1 MTKHNQTQSRW
12 KSALTIFLALLTCFV
27 LAFAAACNN
36 APADDDDDKDTSTS
50 TTQKDEQLLKNGNF
64 EFGTSGDK
72 VTFPVYTGINW
83 TKSKESLS
91 GEDADTSDIT
101 SGIIDTSADAFSA
114 IEESKRPHTNPG
126 VHAGAAEGETKVL
139 MIANKSA
146 KKDVN
151 YATAQKFTSTTTLSL
166 TQDTYAKVSFWVL
179 TQGLEKEEGGADK
192 GLTDRDGN
200 PGNPAE
206 DSKFGA
212 NVALISTVGSV
223 SQAAVK
229 LTNINTYGVWKQ
241 YTIYVKASD
250 YTSSSIQ
257 LAVGLGQASA
267 TVVEDA
273 VAGRAFFDDF
283 TYEVIS
289 ASDYADG
296 LSGVADVTKADP
308 DNAGQ
313 FVISSGVATNR
324 APATFSEEF
333 IEFDLG
339 STCRTA
345 GANAEKLA
353 AAFEFTRSSASTAL
367 NFAANPAANE
377 TQFLTTDASGIV
389 APAYTENAGLQGINT
404 VASVKANA
412 YFAPAFGEGN
422 PLTDTESA
430 IYIGIKKASSYT
442 VPVANDFV
450 VSPSEDNGYF
460 MISFW
465 AKTSDVANGTKAP
478 VSVQLID
485 KGPAGTSADQY
496 LYHTAFTG
504 INTTPADSEEEVAF
518 DGWKK
523 YTFFVANNYT
533 TGNRN
538 FSLSFSF
545 GPTDLQKVEDPML
558 DYALPGWAIF
568 AGFQSATLTEEEYNA
583 ASTGDYAKK
592 TALYA
597 GYEVDSNETGFD
609 TMQASMGDKYK
620 VAPVVPQNYVGV
632 PANHLV
638 VNGTGDVN
646 YNAEGVVAG
655 LVHADYAA
663 NYGIAG
669 APFDGNAAFFNGT
682 TKKPLMIST
691 TAGKSYGFIGA
702 KATIAEYSYATVS
715 VRVRTSGGATAS
727 VYMVDLAKE
736 RTKRDSEVEDNTN
749 YLAPLKIYK
758 PTSRE
763 DLYSGNTKDYSFTG
777 ITSDGDWTTYT
788 FYIATGE
795 LAKTYRIELWN
806 GTRDNATTNN
816 GYVFF
821 DLNGSA
827 IQAASSETEFNA
839 AKDTL
844 TLENVIDDF
853 VPYKISEDDTAEYK
867 ETFIYGE
874 AKEGASVIN
883 SKFFELSA
891 GEILDLKEEEEET
904 PDTDKESGS
913 LADLPKDQSVW
924 LLISSLIIA
933 VVLILT
939 IILILVRKYVD
950 NKKKKYTK
958 VRVGYDKTSREKV
971 KRTSEF
977 NVKKGFEG
985 ELETV
990 QDKEEEK
997 PIEIDYDQVVVFDEP
1012 EVEMVEE
1019 SAEEENPTE
1028 EN

>member
-1 MTKHNQTQSRW
+1 MTKHNKTQSRW
-12 KSALTIFLALLTCFV
+12 KSALTIFLALLMCCV
-27 LAFAAACNN
+27 LAFFAACNN
-36 APADDDDDKDTSTS
+36 APVDDDDDDDTSTS
-50 TTQKDEQLLKNGNF
+50 TTQTDEQLLKNGNF
-64 EFGTSGDK
+64 EFGTSGGS

-101 SGIIDTSADAFSA
+101 SGIIDTSADAFNA

-126 VHAGAAEGETKVL
+126 VHAGAKDGETKIL

-212 NVALISTVGSV
+212 NVALINTVGSV
-223 SQAAVK
+223 SQVAVK
-229 LTNINTYGVWKQ
+229 LTNINTYGAWKQ
-241 YTIYVKASD
+241 YSIYVKASD
-250 YTSSSIQ
+250 YTTSSIQ

-289 ASDYADG
+289 AEDYAAG
-296 LSGVADVTKADP
+296 VATVADVDKDDP
-308 DNAGQ
+308 DNVGQ
-313 FVISSGVATNR
+313 FVIADGIAYNR
-324 APATFSEEF
+324 APAAFSEEF

-339 STCRTA
+339 STCRTDDT
-345 GANAEKLA
+345 NATKLA
-353 AAFEFTRSSASTAL
+353 AAFEFNRTGTNMPLIPTAT
-367 NFAANPAANE
+367 PDSE
-377 TQFLTTDASGIV
+377 VGFLTKDASGIV
-389 APAYTENAGLQGINT
+389 APKYAENDGLQGVDT
-404 VASVKANA
+404 VANIKANA
-412 YFAPAFGEGN
+412 YFANAFGEGN
-422 PLTDTESA
+422 PLTDTQSGV
-430 IYIGIKKASSYT
+430 YIGIKKASSYT
-442 VPVANDFV
+442 VSLNNSFLVE
-450 VSPSEDNGYF
+450 PSEDNGYV
-460 MISFW
+460 MLSFW
-465 AKTSDVANGTKAP
+465 AKTSDIANGTKAP

-485 KGPAGTSADQY
+485 KGPTGTSANHY
-496 LYHTAFTG
+496 LYHTSFTG
-504 INTTPADSEEEVAF
+504 INTTPAENEEDVTF

-533 TGNRN
+533 TGTRN

-545 GPTDLQKVEDPML
+545 GPTDLQKIEDPML

-568 AGFQSATLTEEEYNA
+568 AGFETSILTEEEYNA
-583 ASTGDYAKK
+583 ASTNNYAKK

-609 TMQASMGDKYK
+609 SMQASMGDKYK
-620 VAPVVPQNYVGV
+620 VEPVAPQNYVGV

-663 NYGIAG
+663 SYGIVD
-669 APFDGNAAFFNGT
+669 APFTDNASFFNGT

-691 TAGKSYGFIGA
+691 SAGKSYGFIGA

-715 VRVRTSGGATAS
+715 VRVRTSNGATAS

-763 DLYSGNTKDYSFTG
+763 DLYSGDTKDYSFTN

-795 LAKTYRIELWN
+795 LAKTYRLELWN
-806 GTRDNATTNN
+806 GTRDNATTTN

-827 IQAASSETEFNA
+827 IQASSSETEFNA

-853 VPYKISEDDTAEYK
+853 IPYKISEDDTAEYK

-891 GEILDLKEEEEET
+891 GEILDLQEEDEQDTT
-904 PDTDKESGS
+904 PDTGSGS

-939 IILILVRKYVD
+939 IILILIRKYVD

-958 VRVGYDKTSREKV
+958 VRVGYDKTSRDKV

-985 ELETV
+985 ELETNEA
-990 QDKEEEK
+990 KEET
-997 PIEIDYDQVVVFDEP
+997 IEIDYDQVVVFDEP
-1012 EVEMVEE
+1012 EVEAVEA
-1019 SAEEENPTE
+1019 SAEEENNTE

>member
-1 MTKHNQTQSRW
+1 MKKHNQTQSRW
-12 KSALTIFLALLTCFV
+12 KSVLTIFLALLMCCV

-36 APADDDDDKDTSTS
+36 TPDTDEDDDDTTTSTQ
-50 TTQKDEQLLKNGNF
+50 TDEQLLKNGNF
-64 EFGTSGDK
+64 EFGTSGDS
-72 VTFPVYTGINW
+72 VTFPVYSGINW

-126 VHAGAAEGETKVL
+126 VHAGATEGETKVL

-146 KKDVN
+146 KTDVN

-179 TQGLEKEEGGADK
+179 TQGLELDDEGNDK

-212 NVALISTVGSV
+212 NVALINTVGSV

-257 LAVGLGQASA
+257 IAVGLGQASS
-267 TVVEDA
+267 TVVKDA

-289 ASDYADG
+289 ASDYAAG
-296 LSGVADVTKADP
+296 VATVADVTKADP

-353 AAFEFTRSSASTAL
+353 AAFEFTRTGTNSDLTPTATPDAT
-367 NFAANPAANE
+367 NGY
-377 TQFLTTDASGIV
+377 LTKDASGIV
-389 APAYTENAGLQGINT
+389 APKYTENAGLQGVAT
-404 VASVKANA
+404 VADIKAKA
-412 YFAPAFGEGN
+412 HFAGAFGEGN
-422 PLTDTESA
+422 PLADTQTGV
-430 IYIGIKKASSYT
+430 YIGIKKATSYT
-442 VPVANDFV
+442 VPLTNNFI
-450 VSPSEDNGYF
+450 VSPSEDNGYY
-460 MISFW
+460 MLSFW
-465 AKTSDVANGTKAP
+465 VKTSDVANGTKAP
-478 VSVQLID
+478 VSVQLVD
-485 KGPAGTSADQY
+485 KGPSGTSAEQY
-496 LYHTAFTG
+496 LYHTSFTG
-504 INTTPADSEEEVAF
+504 INTTPAEDSDEEVAF

-533 TGNRN
+533 SGNRS

-545 GPTDLQKVEDPML
+545 GPTDLQKVEDAML

-568 AGFQSATLTEEEYNA
+568 AGFETSYLTEEEYNA

-597 GYEVDSNETGFD
+597 GYQVDSNETGFD
-609 TMQASMGDKYK
+609 TMQASMGDSYK
-620 VAPVVPQNYVGV
+620 VKPVAPQNYVGV

-646 YNAEGVVAG
+646 YDADGVVAG
-655 LVHADYAA
+655 LVHVDYAA
-663 NYGIAG
+663 NYDMAG
-669 APFDGNAAFFNGT
+669 APFKTDATFFNGT

-691 TAGKSYGFIGA
+691 SAGKSYGYIGA
-702 KATIAEYSYATVS
+702 TTTISDYSYATIS

-727 VYMVDLAKE
+727 VYLVDMAKE

-763 DLYSGNTKDYSFTG
+763 DLYSGDTKDYSFTG
-777 ITSDGDWTTYT
+777 ITSDGEWTTYT
-788 FYIATGE
+788 FYVATGE

-806 GTRDNATTNN
+806 GTRDNATTTN

-821 DLNGSA
+821 DLNGTSV
-827 IQAASSETEFNA
+827 QANSTQTEFNA

-853 VPYKISEDDTAEYK
+853 IPYKISDLESLPIRC
-867 ETFIYGE
+867 IY
-874 AKEGASVIN
+874 
-883 SKFFELSA
+883 
-891 GEILDLKEEEEET
+891 
-904 PDTDKESGS
+904 
-913 LADLPKDQSVW
+913 
-924 LLISSLIIA
+924 
-933 VVLILT
+933 VLC
-939 IILILVRKYVD
+939 LV
-950 NKKKKYTK
+950 
-958 VRVGYDKTSREKV
+958 
-971 KRTSEF
+971 
-977 NVKKGFEG
+977 
-985 ELETV
+985 LHL
-990 QDKEEEK
+990 
-997 PIEIDYDQVVVFDEP
+997 
-1012 EVEMVEE
+1012 
-1019 SAEEENPTE
+1019 
-1028 EN
+1028 